1 MKHIQELNEKELL
14 EINGGFW
21 WGVVAGVVGAAIYD
35 LIDNPSGALDAL
47 TSGIRDGFEAA
58 GGNSEY

>member
-1 MKHIQELNEKELL
+1 MKNISQL
-14 EINGGFW
+14 IIGF
-21 WGVVAGVVGAAIYD
+21 
-35 LIDNPSGALDAL
+35 IDNPSGALDAL